1 MDGRGSIKM
10 TMQDSLYLVTE
21 ESTPIELL
29 EEIVEQAVKGSV
41 TIVQLREKNS
51 AGKVFYEKAK
61 RLKKML
67 DRYDVPLMINDR
79 IDVALAVG
87 ASGVHIGQNDL
98 PLLVVKKMLP
108 STMKIGISV
117 STIEQA
123 KEAEKNGAD
132 YIGVGAVYP
141 TQSKKD
147 ARVLP
152 EGMLLAITEAVNIP
166 AVAIGGIK
174 AENIHTLKGQ
184 GLAGVSVVSAIMG
197 AENPEEAAAALVEQ
211 WKLNS

>member
-10 TMQDSLYLVTE
+10 KDSLYLVTE

-29 EEIVEQAVKGSV
+29 EEIVEKAVKGGV

-51 AGKVFYEKAK
+51 TGKVFYEKAK
-61 RLKKML
+61 IVKELL

-79 IDVALAVG
+79 IDIALAVG
-87 ASGVHIGQNDL
+87 ASGVHIGQKDL
-98 PLLVVKKMLP
+98 PLPVVREMLP
-108 STMKIGISV
+108 STMKVGISV
-117 STIEQA
+117 STVEQA

-174 AENIHTLKGQ
+174 AENIHTLKDQ
-184 GLAGVSVVSAIMG
+184 GLAGVCVVSAIMG
-197 AENPEEAAAALVEQ
+197 AKNPKEAAAALVEQ
-211 WKLNS
+211 WELNS